1 MNSIKCACKGRQAVL
16 REINLSK
23 ASGGSKNFRHSL
35 QDHDSFQR
43 RGSFPRLDYLLNPNT
58 SSLADLRN
66 VDKLLLDLQVL
77 AIKITLVTKLLN
89 NYSKAKFELDFYCMS
104 YFDIL

>member
-1 MNSIKCACKGRQAVL
+1 MK
-16 REINLSK
+16 
-23 ASGGSKNFRHSL
+23 
-35 QDHDSFQR
+35 
-43 RGSFPRLDYLLNPNT
+43 
-58 SSLADLRN
+58 N

-89 NYSKAKFELDFYCMS
+89 DCYSKAKFELDFYCLS